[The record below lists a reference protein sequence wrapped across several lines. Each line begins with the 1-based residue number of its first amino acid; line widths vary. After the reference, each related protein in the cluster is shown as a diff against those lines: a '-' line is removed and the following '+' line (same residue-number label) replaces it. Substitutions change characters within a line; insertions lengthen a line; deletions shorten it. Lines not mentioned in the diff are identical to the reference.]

1 MIFLDLFENNKLPS
15 NTQGVA
21 EGSFDNA
28 SPMTK
33 DTVKSDRI
41 RSLKNLIAIAKEK
54 GRQLRVQELELELKK
69 LQGVAEGS
77 LNENAD
83 VLAGL
88 TDILKIAA
96 TRQAPQNPRYFA
108 QQVKDAALQFKDN
121 PATQKWVSY
130 LDGVVRW
137 ADVIA
142 NGKEQY
148 SSGFADEVH
157 SVLGPATRAYQDAL
171 LNKQGVAEGYFSN
184 DEEREQSA
192 MDVTRSAR
200 QYREREPAGSEK
212 IDAMLARR
220 NEQLRQYE
228 LSGKYWLKTKD
239 TQQHV
244 EGPFT
249 GKQAA
254 NAAAIE
260 LLKRAPELKGNLLIT
275 AKGPNDKVDEAARLP
290 YPEGSENLGRANM
303 ELLIRAYNE
312 PTSPRLVL
320 NFGNQSVDLDRDDIN
335 AIADYYDDQLPSN
348 DARWNFI
355 RAVMSNYEN
364 FTTVLG
370 KLGRRKMPVDQPG
383 LFQEENKKKDDDLG
397 KQVRDVGLQRA
408 ITRAKADFPTAGSGI
423 EALAKDFMRSQ
434 DQDRRD
440 FDQLQQAERRQDKIL
455 GQIAKVDQEQA
466 QEINDLENKNST
478 LLQRIQQLQSTNSRL
493 EKTLADMSGRQPKEK
508 KPAEKPSATAT
519 TTAPAAIA
527 EPTKQTKSQKSAKKQ
542 LPNKTQDTG
551 AIKQVAKSLAPA
563 AAPQISNQ
571 PSDNI
576 LPPMFRKPENPAFAQ
591 ARTTATDTPYKLNP
605 NIIVPGNEP
614 NEQELELAS
623 ENKKEADYGPEFQ
636 EKVKRLSQMAK
647 EGPRKTVWDPVKRV
661 YKTVPVTAPKQQ

>member
-21 EGSFDNA
+21 EDQTPEQEIERLKLRQNA
-28 SPMTK
+28 EHGGASLRRQAATQA
-33 DTVKSDRI
+33 RI
-41 RSLKNLIAIAKEK
+41 R
-54 GRQLRVQELELELKK
+54 ELEKQIKDKK
-69 LQGVAEGS
+69 GVAEGS
-77 LNENAD
+77 EEM
-83 VLAGL
+83 VG
-88 TDILKIAA
+88 
-96 TRQAPQNPRYFA
+96 FH
-108 QQVKDAALQFKDN
+108 
-121 PATQKWVSY
+121 
-130 LDGVVRW
+130 LDS
-137 ADVIA
+137 
-142 NGKEQY
+142 E
-148 SSGFADEVH
+148 
-157 SVLGPATRAYQDAL
+157 RAYEAVMARFGHVIDHDEDSGIMYVPERLWPTVEAVAYDADGIGAQRDDDL
-171 LNKQGVAEGYFSN
+171 ENPEHYGVAEGYFSN

-320 NFGNQSVDLDRDDIN
+320 NFGNQSIDLDRDDIN

-355 RAVMSNYEN
+355 RAVMSNHEN

-370 KLGRRKMPVDQPG
+370 KLGRRKMPMAQPG

-397 KQVRDVGLQRA
+397 SQVKDVGLQRA
-408 ITRAKADFPTAGSGI
+408 ITRAKADFPTAGTGI

-434 DQDRRD
+434 DQDKKE
-440 FDQLQQAERRQDKIL
+440 FDQIRQADQRQNKML
-455 GQIAKVDQEQA
+455 GQIAKVDQDQ
-466 QEINDLENKNST
+466 QEEIKDLENKNST
-478 LLQRIQQLQSTNSRL
+478 LAQRLQQLQAVNSRL
-493 EKTLADMSGRQPKEK
+493 EKTLADMSGRKPK
-508 KPAEKPSATAT
+508 AATK
-519 TTAPAAIA
+519 TTAPKADATANVVPEPVVAKTPAAQ
-527 EPTKQTKSQKSAKKQ
+527 EPEVKQ
-542 LPNKTQDTG
+542 LANEPGDEKDTG
-551 AIKQVAKSLAPA
+551 AMANMATQLAPDKT
-563 AAPQISNQ
+563 PQIANE

-576 LPPMFRKPENPAFAQ
+576 LPPTFRRAENPEFAR
-591 ARTTATDTPYKLNP
+591 ARAGATDIASRPSVDP
-605 NIIVPGNEP
+605 SVIVPRKAP
-614 NEQELELAS
+614 QDQELELAA
-623 ENKKEADYGPEFQ
+623 ENKDKDFDKFGPEWDAM
-636 EKVKRLSQMAK
+636 VKRVGKVAK
-647 EGPRKTVWDPVKRV
+647 AGPLKTVWDPVKRV
-661 YKTVPVTAPKQQ
+661 YKNVPVNTPKTQN